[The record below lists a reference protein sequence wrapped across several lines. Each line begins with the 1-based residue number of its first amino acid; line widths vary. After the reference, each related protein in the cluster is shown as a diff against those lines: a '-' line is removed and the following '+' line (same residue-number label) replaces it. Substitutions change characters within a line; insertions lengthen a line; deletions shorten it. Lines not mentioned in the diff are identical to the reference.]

1 MKKDKNLKESKE
13 GYIGGPRGEEG
24 KVEIMELVYNL
35 ETKKFL
41 KRKQTGQLMRNK

>member
-24 KVEIMELVYNL
+24 KVRNAPFQKYRLVG
-35 ETKKFL
+35 K
-41 KRKQTGQLMRNK
+41 